1 MEIALQ
7 HKNQLRAVA
16 IESLRVLSEDISP
29 RRQTRLKLC
38 DDRAALA
45 VGTML
50 MDMLPSLETTLGKG
64 GDDCSDVIYHV
75 HEGLCALSNLLDPL
89 TGTLNSARTR
99 NARQVSNPRDPDQM
113 LVTACIHV
121 IESGG
126 LDSLIRIAL
135 LPLER
140 TRSYGPQGI
149 SMLDLLAEACQS
161 ISSLSPL
168 LLSTEISQKRLSCW
182 ASDVLMT
189 FDYLLQTL
197 SQQEEDDGNDA
208 LTDVRVSA
216 LQGISALAGAAP
228 LQIRI
233 IDRMLPAL
241 LEAKNSQDQ
250 RDIANASGQ
259 ALQSLDLAE
268 DEVAHQVAANSAS
281 LLADWFCLQRSLL
294 IQAMAR
300 REIRDTVLRTWETP
314 FKEIS
319 NSAGPGPTRLV
330 REVSDRSKSDDDKSM
345 GSYFFENMVSDDI
358 PFKKIDNILQQY
370 DDMFGCERPSGRHRE
385 ALDEKCPSSTSKS
398 SGLLHA
404 QIYPLGDTHTE
415 TDWLLRHHDYLKSA
429 ADDSASLSDHVAK
442 LLSVCF
448 PSRLIRDHVIPM
460 KTLRTDASFN
470 FRALMMPQR
479 RYFSFRREGQLLSR
493 ICGKDDEPE
502 NVDWTLGFTNS
513 SFAGEFAESLVQA
526 LYLCP
531 MVRGLSFTRN
541 HQWYNIK
548 PLQEEGEA
556 ATEDD
561 GVSSIANIVGS
572 LPPWIANLTFDGL
585 LGENEFRSLVKILDT
600 MGKLSAGQRPETS
613 PIKESLLGPDSSHDE
628 TSDKGRFWCVAIRN
642 SPHMPPGTW
651 QDFFGLI
658 GKIGRGMQSP
668 SRRPL
673 SSLKALDLSGNGLN
687 DDLCA
692 SLLDLVLDK
701 DSGCQIEELDLSRN
715 RLANAT
721 HTIQALRNYVQL
733 YRTEHYKGKVKTR
746 KRGWSAP
753 LHTLLLS
760 ATGMQLGGAWLEL
773 ITLLRNNALPLKR
786 LDLSANKITLKGSSY
801 EAETFISC
809 LQKNSCL
816 VHLNFSEN
824 RLSSETIDN
833 LIGRLGRSTVE
844 MGLSFVDLSHND
856 PPMSDRQTSMLKSF
870 CSRSRSTLVQRMVSE
885 KEESSRFSMIGT
897 STLSISYNANEYTL
911 PDGPSGF
918 EEPSTFSQTYQ
929 QDAKGRNQPR
939 ALGDNMITVLF
950 SAPLVYKDRHLN
962 LRPFAKLDFDM
973 ERELI
978 MQCLKEASRD
988 IDLSFD
994 TATHHRLLAAIS
1006 KGCSCLHYSGHG
1018 HEKFLPFEDGQGGP
1032 HWFEVDNI
1040 RNLIAGREGG
1050 PPFRFVFVSACYS
1063 GLAGETFASAGVP
1076 HVVCCKQE
1084 FELKDT
1090 AALAFTR
1097 QFYLALAVGHTV
1109 KESFEQGRK
1118 AVRAAPNLRDADSET
1133 EKFILLPRDGNHD
1146 VPIFDAKPTLQW
1158 PHASSYRKR
1167 KQKKAALNIFNK
1179 MQEDPSTSPPQF
1191 FLGREVDMYL
1201 VLNLVLEKRLV
1212 SVVGETG
1219 VGRSSLVCAL
1229 CHYINERATT
1239 ISQIEHILYVKAR
1252 QTRKQSRVRALVGRL
1267 MKRLVDAQKVDP
1279 EDAEMGTDVDM
1290 ESLFDIICRGLRDS
1304 KCLIVF
1310 DRTEL
1315 LKDSDETREFPMLLS
1330 NLFRETRHVR
1340 VLLTG
1345 REPLGIPS
1353 IGGQVEHH
1361 FCLGP
1366 LTYGNTVR
1374 LFSCLCPYIHTP
1386 VERRRL
1392 FSILVTDADEAELL
1406 SSDPGLSEATRSTF
1420 ALLGSGIPARIEKAA
1435 YVMTKDDVMAL
1446 MNGSTI
1452 TGYIGVE
1459 EDV

>member
-7 HKNQLRAVA
+7 HKGQLRAVA

-45 VGTML
+45 IGTML
-50 MDMLPSLETTLGKG
+50 MDMLPSVESALEREGSVS
-64 GDDCSDVIYHV
+64 SDTIYHL

-89 TGTLNSARTR
+89 TGTLNSTRTR
-99 NARQVSNPRDPDQM
+99 NSRQVSNPRDPNQM
-113 LVTACIHV
+113 LITACFHI

-135 LPLER
+135 FSFDS
-140 TRSYGPQGI
+140 TNSFGPHGI
-149 SMLDLLAEACQS
+149 SILDLLAEACQS
-161 ISSLSPL
+161 IGSLSPL
-168 LLSTEISQKRLSCW
+168 FISKEISQKRLSCW

-189 FDYLLQTL
+189 FDYLLHTL
-197 SQQEEDDGNDA
+197 SQHSDKGNDA
-208 LTDVRVSA
+208 LNDIRVSA

-233 IDRMLPAL
+233 IDRLLSPL

-250 RDIANASGQ
+250 RDIANASAQ

-268 DEVAHQVAANSAS
+268 DEVAHQVAGNSAS

-300 REIRDTVLRTWETP
+300 HEIRDTVMNIWEAP
-314 FKEIS
+314 FKENVPS
-319 NSAGPGPTRLV
+319 TGQTRLV

-345 GSYFFENMVSDDI
+345 GSYFFDNVVSDDI
-358 PFKKIDNILQQY
+358 PLKKINSILQQY
-370 DDMFGCERPSGRHRE
+370 NDMFGCERPSGSHR
-385 ALDEKCPSSTSKS
+385 AILDKKAASTTSQQ

-415 TDWLLRHHDYLKSA
+415 TDWLLRHHDYLKTGVGECTT
-429 ADDSASLSDHVAK
+429 LSDHVTK

-448 PSRLIRDHVIPM
+448 PSQLIRDHVVPM
-460 KTLRTDASFN
+460 TALRPDASFN

-502 NVDWTLGFTNS
+502 NIDWTLGFTNS

-541 HQWYNIK
+541 HQWYNVK
-548 PLQEEGEA
+548 QLQEDGEL
-556 ATEDD
+556 ATDD
-561 GVSSIANIVGS
+561 GVGLIANIVGS

-600 MGKLSAGQRPETS
+600 MGKLSASQATRGS
-613 PIKESLLGPDSSHDE
+613 PLKESILDPEPSFEDAQDQ
-628 TSDKGRFWCVAIRN
+628 GRFWCFAVRN
-642 SPHMPPGTW
+642 SPHMPPEIW
-651 QDFFGLI
+651 QEFFSQI
-658 GKIGRGMQSP
+658 GKVGRVMRSP

-692 SLLDLVLDK
+692 SLLELVLDK
-701 DSGCQIEELDLSRN
+701 DAGCQIEQLDLSRN

-721 HTIQALRNYVQL
+721 LTLQVIRNYVQL
-733 YRTEHYKGKVKTR
+733 HRTEQHKGKAKMR

-753 LHTLLLS
+753 LHTLLLAS
-760 ATGMQLGGAWLEL
+760 TGVHLVGAWLEL
-773 ITLLRNNALPLKR
+773 ITLLKHNALALKC
-786 LDLSANKITLKGSSY
+786 LDLSANKISLKGNSY
-801 EAETFISC
+801 EAETFFSC
-809 LQKNSCL
+809 LQKNTCL
-816 VHLNFSEN
+816 VHLNLSGN
-824 RLSSETIDN
+824 RLSPDTIDD
-833 LIGRLGRSTVE
+833 LIARLGESAVE
-844 MGLSFVDLSHND
+844 MGLSFVDLSLNQ
-856 PPMSDRQTSMLKSF
+856 PPLTGQQESMLNSF

-885 KEESSRFSMIGT
+885 KEESSRFSVLGT
-897 STLSISYNANEYTL
+897 STLSISYAANEFV
-911 PDGPSGF
+911 PDAPSGYDPDR
-918 EEPSTFSQTYQ
+918 EPSTFNQTYTS
-929 QDAKGRNQPR
+929 DSGNRTQPR
-939 ALGDNMITVLF
+939 ALSDNMITVLF
-950 SAPLVYKDRHLN
+950 SAPLVYKDRHSN
-962 LRPFAKLDFDM
+962 LKPFAKLDFDM

-1040 RNLIAGREGG
+1040 KSLIAGREGG

-1076 HVVCCKQE
+1076 HVVCCKQQ

-1118 AVRAAPNLRDADSET
+1118 AVRATPNLRDADSET
-1133 EKFILLPRDGNHD
+1133 EKFILLPRDGNHN

-1167 KQKKAALNIFNK
+1167 KQKKAALSIFNK

-1212 SVVGETG
+1212 SVVGEAG
-1219 VGRSSLVCAL
+1219 MGRSSLVCAL

-1239 ISQIEHILYVKAR
+1239 INQIEHILYVKAR
-1252 QTRKQSRVRALVGRL
+1252 QTRKQTRVRALVQKL
-1267 MKRLVDAQKVDP
+1267 MKRLVDSQKIDP
-1279 EDAEMGTDVDM
+1279 EEADAGPDVDI
-1290 ESLFDIICRGLRDS
+1290 ESLFDIICRGLRDT

-1361 FCLGP
+1361 FSLGP
-1366 LTYGNTVR
+1366 LTYSSTVR

-1386 VERRRL
+1386 IERRRL
-1392 FSILVTDADEAELL
+1392 CSILGSDGAEAEVL
-1406 SSDPGLSEATRSTF
+1406 SSDPSLSDTTRRIFS
-1420 ALLGSGIPARIEKAA
+1420 LLGNGVPALIEKAA

-1446 MNGSTI
+1446 MTGATI
-1452 TGYIGVE
+1452 PGFVGE
-1459 EDV
+1459 QDP